1 MITIPKSTLHLRR
14 LGIDTY
20 KESVIYMREDCHICL
35 AEGFEVQARVKVSL
49 GERSII
55 ATLNMIKSDFLVHG
69 KASLSEYAWQLLA
82 ANEGDEITVSHAK
95 SIPSLSHVRAKI
107 YGNVLSDDNFCEIIK
122 DITLGRY
129 SDIHISSFLTACAG
143 GRLNPQEIINLTQ
156 AMVKAGDRLSW
167 PSDIVVDKHCVG
179 GLPGNRTTPIIVSI
193 VAAFGLVMPKTSS
206 RAITSPAGTA
216 DTMEVLAPVEL
227 DVFTLQNVVEKEKGC
242 IAWGGSVSLSPAD
255 DMMIRVETALDL
267 DSEGQLVASV
277 LSKKIAAGST
287 HVLIDIP
294 IGPTAK
300 VRSQKMA
307 DLLKDYLESVG
318 KSLGIVVKIIFS
330 DGTQPVGRGV
340 GPALEARD
348 IISVL
353 KVAPDAPQDLRERS
367 LVLAGHIIEFSPNV
381 KEGDGLNIATQILD
395 SSQAWEKFQ
404 RICTAQGGM
413 REIPKAPFT
422 HVYKAQ
428 QKGTIVQIDNRQLSL
443 VAKFAGAPSAKAAG
457 IDLSIFLGK
466 VVEKGDDL
474 FTVHANSS
482 GELAY
487 TLDYLHDN
495 TDIIIIQEE

>member
-1 MITIPKSTLHLRR
+1 MTVPKSSLHLRR

-20 KESVIYMREDCHICL
+20 KETVIYMREDCHVCL
-35 AEGFEVQARVKVSL
+35 SEGFEVQARVRVSL

-55 ATLNMIKSDFLVHG
+55 ATLNMIKSDFLSHG
-69 KASLSEYAWQLLA
+69 KASLSEYAWHLLA
-82 ANEGDEITVSHAK
+82 AHEGDEITVTHAK
-95 SIPSLSHVRAKI
+95 SIPSLSLVRSKI
-107 YGNVLSDDNFCEIIK
+107 YGHVLSGDNFCEIVK

-143 GRLNPQEIINLTQ
+143 GRLNLQEIIELTQ
-156 AMVKAGDRLSW
+156 AMVSAGDRLSW

-193 VAAFGLVMPKTSS
+193 VAAFGLTMPKTSS
-206 RAITSPAGTA
+206 RAITSPSGTA

-227 DVFTLQNVVEKEKGC
+227 DAFTLKNVVKKENGC
-242 IAWGGSVSLSPAD
+242 IVWGGSVSLSPAD
-255 DMMIRVETALDL
+255 DMMIRVERALDI

-300 VRSQKMA
+300 VRSRKRA
-307 DLLKDYLESVG
+307 VLLKKYLESVG

-348 IISVL
+348 IVSVL
-353 KVAPDAPQDLRERS
+353 KIDPDAPQDLRERS

-381 KEGDGLNIATQILD
+381 KEGDGLGIATQILD
-395 SSQAWEKFQ
+395 SGQAWEKFQ
-404 RICTAQGGM
+404 RICAAQGGM
-413 REIPKAPFT
+413 REIPKAPLT
-422 HVYKAQ
+422 HIYKAR
-428 QKGTIVQIDNRQLSL
+428 KRGAIVKIDNRRLSL
-443 VAKFAGAPSAKAAG
+443 IAKFAGAPSAKTAG

-466 VVEKGDDL
+466 TVEKDDEL

-487 TLDYLHDN
+487 ALGYLHGH
-495 TDIIIIQEE
+495 TDIITIREG

>member
-1 MITIPKSTLHLRR
+1 MTLSKSTLHLKR

-20 KESVIYMREDCHICL
+20 KEAVVYMREDCHVCL

-55 ATLNMIKSDFLVHG
+55 ATLNMIKTDFLDQG
-69 KASLSEYAWQLLA
+69 RASLSEHAWHLLA
-82 ANEGDEITVSHAK
+82 AREGDEITVTHAK
-95 SIPSLSHVRAKI
+95 SIPSLSLVRSKI
-107 YGNVLSDDNFCEIIK
+107 YGNALSGDNFCEIIK
-122 DITLGRY
+122 DITFGRY

-143 GRLNPQEIINLTQ
+143 GRLSSQEIIELTQ
-156 AMVKAGDRLSW
+156 AMVTVGDRLSW

-193 VAAFGLVMPKTSS
+193 VAAFGLTMPKTSS

-227 DVFTLQNVVEKEKGC
+227 DALTLQNVVKKEKGC
-242 IAWGGSVSLSPAD
+242 IVWGGSVSLSPAD
-255 DMMIRVETALDL
+255 DMIIHVERALDL

-300 VRSQKMA
+300 VRSQKKA
-307 DLLKDYLESVG
+307 HLLKDYLESVG

-348 IISVL
+348 LVSVL
-353 KVAPDAPQDLRERS
+353 KLAPDAPQDLRERS
-367 LVLAGHIIEFSPNV
+367 LVLAGHIIEFSPDV
-381 KEGDGLNIATQILD
+381 KEGEGLGIATQILD
-395 SSQAWEKFQ
+395 SGQAWEKFQ
-404 RICTAQGGM
+404 RICEAQGGM

-422 HVYKAQ
+422 YVYKA
-428 QKGTIVQIDNRQLSL
+428 KKRGTVMNIDNRRLAL

-466 VVEKGDDL
+466 NIEKGDGL
-474 FTVHANSS
+474 FTVHANSP

-487 TLDYLHDN
+487 ALGYLHDN
-495 TDIIIIQEE
+495 ADIITMQEG

>member
-1 MITIPKSTLHLRR
+1 MNTPKLTLHLRR

-20 KESVIYMREDCHICL
+20 KESVIYMREDCPICL
-35 AEGFEVQARVKVSL
+35 AEGFEVQARVRVSL

-55 ATLNMIKSDFLVHG
+55 ATLNMIKSDFLAHG

-82 ANEGDEITVSHAK
+82 ANDGDEITVTHAK
-95 SIPSLSHVRAKI
+95 SVSSLSHVRSKI
-107 YGNVLSDDNFCEIIK
+107 YGNVLSGYHFCEIIK

-143 GRLNPQEIINLTQ
+143 GRLSSQEIIELTQ
-156 AMVKAGDRLSW
+156 AMVNAGDRLSW
-167 PSDIVVDKHCVG
+167 PSGIVVDKHCVG
-179 GLPGNRTTPIIVSI
+179 GLPGNRTTPIVVSI
-193 VAAFGLVMPKTSS
+193 VAAFGLSMPKTSS

-227 DVFTLQNVVEKEKGC
+227 DVATLQNVVKKEKGC

-255 DMMIRVETALDL
+255 DMLIRVETALDL

-307 DLLKDYLESVG
+307 DLLKSYFESVG
-318 KSLGIVVKIIFS
+318 ESLGIVVKIIFS
-330 DGTQPVGRGV
+330 DGTQPVGRGI

-348 IISVL
+348 IVSVL
-353 KVAPDAPQDLRERS
+353 KGNPDAPQDLRERS
-367 LVLAGHIIEFSPNV
+367 LVLAGHIIEFSPDV
-381 KEGDGLNIATQILD
+381 KEGEGLSIATQILD
-395 SSQAWEKFQ
+395 KGQAWEKFQ
-404 RICTAQGGM
+404 RICAAQGGM
-413 REIPKAPFT
+413 REIPKASFA
-422 HVYKAQ
+422 HVYKAEK
-428 QKGTIVQIDNRQLSL
+428 KGVIVKIDNRQLSL
-443 VAKFAGAPSAKAAG
+443 IAKFAGAPSAKAAG
-457 IDLSIFLGK
+457 IDLSISLGK
-466 VVEKGDDL
+466 AVEKGETL
-474 FTVHANSS
+474 FTVHSNSP
-482 GELAY
+482 GELDY

-495 TDIIIIQEE
+495 PDIITIQGV

>member
-1 MITIPKSTLHLRR
+1 MTTPKLSLHLRR

-35 AEGFEVQARVKVSL
+35 AEGFEVQARVRVNL

-55 ATLNMIKSDFLVHG
+55 ATVNMIKSDFLDHG
-69 KASLSEYAWQLLA
+69 KASLSEYAWHLLA
-82 ANEGDEITVSHAK
+82 ANEGDEITVTHAK
-95 SIPSLSHVRAKI
+95 SIPSLSCVRSKI
-107 YGNVLSDDNFCEIIK
+107 YGNTLSGEDFSEIIK

-143 GRLNPQEIINLTQ
+143 GRLSVQEIVDLTN
-156 AMVKAGDRLSW
+156 AMVAAGDRLKW

-193 VAAFGLVMPKTSS
+193 VAAFGLTMPKTSS

-227 DVFTLQNVVEKEKGC
+227 DILTLQNVVKKEKGC
-242 IAWGGSVSLSPAD
+242 IAWGGSVALSPAD
-255 DMMIRVETALDL
+255 DMMIRVEKALDL

-300 VRSQKMA
+300 VRSQEMA
-307 DLLKDYLESVG
+307 NLLKGYFESVG

-348 IISVL
+348 IVSVL
-353 KVAPDAPQDLRERS
+353 KGSVDAPQDLRARA
-367 LVLAGHIIEFSPNV
+367 LTLASHIIEFSPHV
-381 KEGDGLNIATQILD
+381 KEGDGLKIATQLLE
-395 SSQAWEKFQ
+395 SGKAWGKFQ
-404 RICTAQGGM
+404 SICKAQGGM

-422 HVYKAQ
+422 HVYKAE
-428 QKGTIVQIDNRQLSL
+428 KRGVIVEIDNRQLSL
-443 VAKFAGAPSAKAAG
+443 IAKFAGAPFAKAAG
-457 IDLSIFLGK
+457 IDLSVFLGK
-466 VVEKGDDL
+466 AIEKGEGL
-474 FTVHANSS
+474 FTIQANSS
-482 GELAY
+482 GELSY
-487 TLDYLHDN
+487 VLDYLAEN
-495 TDIIIIQEE
+495 TDVIKIQGV